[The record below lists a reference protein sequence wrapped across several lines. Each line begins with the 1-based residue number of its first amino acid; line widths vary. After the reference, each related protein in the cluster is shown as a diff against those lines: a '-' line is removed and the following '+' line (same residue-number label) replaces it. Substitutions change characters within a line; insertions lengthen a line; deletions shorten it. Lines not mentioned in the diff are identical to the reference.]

1 VQTGGGITHII
12 PPGMPG
18 SGGAG
23 TFGGHAIIGG
33 GAVVVV
39 HNHVSGVIND
49 HTLLELGRATTR
61 AVAQHTTRNGS
72 NQLFLP
78 TRGH

>member
-1 VQTGGGITHII
+1 
-12 PPGMPG
+12 
-18 SGGAG
+18 
-23 TFGGHAIIGG
+23 
-33 GAVVVV
+33 V